1 MYGME
6 YPKLKTTIENKI
18 LTIFLQDEK
27 TRNAL
32 SLEVLQELS
41 SILNEASENKEIGCI
56 ILASALDNVFC
67 AGGNIKDFYKFSI
80 LEMRNFQEAL
90 ERLEN
95 SIEYNKKP
103 VIAAV
108 NGYALG
114 GGNEICLCC
123 DFVIASEKAK
133 FGQPEIN
140 LGILPGMGGV
150 QRLIR
155 HIGFLKAK
163 ELIMTGRIIDAY
175 EAEKIGLVNKVVPH
189 EKLMEEAKKLASELI
204 EKPKLALWMAK
215 NQINTAREADLK
227 TALLLEKVIVN
238 LLFGTPDKEEGMKA
252 FIEKRK
258 PKFS

>member
-1 MYGME
+1 ME
-6 YPKLKTTIENKI
+6 QPKIKKEVENRI
-18 LTIFLQDEK
+18 LIIYLQDEK
-27 TRNAL
+27 TRNAM
-32 SLEVLQELS
+32 SLDVIQQLT
-41 SILNEASENKEIGCI
+41 SIFNEASDSKEIGCI
-56 ILASALDNVFC
+56 ILTSAIDGIFSSGANL
-67 AGGNIKDFYKFSI
+67 KELYKFSI
-80 LEMRNFQEAL
+80 LEMREYQDIL
-90 ERLEN
+90 EKLEN
-95 SIEYNKKP
+95 SIEFNKKP

-140 LGILPGMGGV
+140 IGILPGMGGV

-155 HIGFLKAK
+155 HIGILKAK
-163 ELIMTGRIIDAY
+163 ELVMTGRMIDAY
-175 EAEKIGLVNKVVPH
+175 EAEKIGLVNKVVHH

-204 EKPKLALWMAK
+204 GKPKLALWMAK
-215 NQINTAREADLK
+215 HQINTAREADLR
-227 TALLLEKVIVN
+227 TALLLEKAIVN
-238 LLFGTPDKEEGMKA
+238 FLFGTPDKEEGMKA

>member
-1 MYGME
+1 ME
-6 YPKLKTTIENKI
+6 QLKIKKEVENRLLI
-18 LTIFLQDEK
+18 IYLQDGK

-32 SLEVLQELS
+32 SLDVIQQLT
-41 SILNEASENKEIGCI
+41 SIFNEASDSKEIGCI
-56 ILASALDNVFC
+56 ILTSAIDGIFSSGANL
-67 AGGNIKDFYKFSI
+67 KELYKLSI
-80 LEMRNFQEAL
+80 LEMREYQDIL
-90 ERLEN
+90 EKLEN

-133 FGQPEIN
+133 FGQPEITRG
-140 LGILPGMGGV
+140 LLPGMGGV

-155 HIGFLKAK
+155 HIGILKAK
-163 ELIMTGRIIDAY
+163 ELIMTGKIIDTY

-189 EKLMEEAKKLASELI
+189 EKLMEEAKKLAYDLLD
-204 EKPKLALWMAK
+204 KPKLALRMAK
-215 NQINTAREADLK
+215 YQINAAREADLR
-227 TALLLEKVIVN
+227 TALLLEKVTLN
-238 LLFGTPDKEEGMKA
+238 LLFGTPDKEEGIKA

-258 PKFS
+258 PKFT

>member
-1 MYGME
+1 ME
-6 YPKLKTTIENKI
+6 HPKIKTTREDKI
-18 LTIFLQDEK
+18 LIISLQDEK

-32 SLEVLQELS
+32 SLEVVQELS
-41 SILNEASENKEIGCI
+41 SLLNEASENKEIGCI
-56 ILASALDNVFC
+56 ILTSSLDNVFC
-67 AGGNIKDFYKFSI
+67 SGGNIKDFYKYSI
-80 LEMRNFQEAL
+80 IEMRQFQEAL
-90 ERLEN
+90 EKLEN

-140 LGILPGMGGV
+140 LGILPGMGGI

-155 HIGFLKAK
+155 QIGFLKAK
-163 ELIMTGRIIDAY
+163 ELIMTGRIIDAH
-175 EAEKIGLVNKVVPH
+175 EAERIGLVNKVVPH
-189 EKLMEEAKKLASELI
+189 EKLMDEARKLASELI

-227 TALLLEKVIVN
+227 TALLLEKAIVN
-238 LLFGTPDKEEGMKA
+238 FLFGTPDKEEGMRA

>member
-1 MYGME
+1 ME
-6 YPKLKTTIENKI
+6 QLKIKKEVENRLLI
-18 LTIFLQDEK
+18 IYLQDGK

-32 SLEVLQELS
+32 SLDVIQQLT
-41 SILNEASENKEIGCI
+41 SIFNEASDSKEIGCI
-56 ILASALDNVFC
+56 ILTSAIDGIFSSGANL
-67 AGGNIKDFYKFSI
+67 KELYKLSI
-80 LEMRNFQEAL
+80 LEMREYQDIL
-90 ERLEN
+90 EKLEN

-155 HIGFLKAK
+155 HIGILKAK
-163 ELIMTGRIIDAY
+163 ELIMTGKIIDAY